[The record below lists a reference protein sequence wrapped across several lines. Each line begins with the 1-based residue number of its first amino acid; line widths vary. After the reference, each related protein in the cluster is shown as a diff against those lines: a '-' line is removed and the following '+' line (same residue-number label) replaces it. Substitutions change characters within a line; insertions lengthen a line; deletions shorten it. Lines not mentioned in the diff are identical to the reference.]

1 MLRTCLYF
9 QLQTKRQELYSVL
22 IIKLRTFVRI
32 AETLQ
37 VLWDASNHLNKSVFI
52 DYGIGLYVT
61 RIVLYFEGSESL
73 HGSINWKN
81 QLRVVFRVQT
91 ILELTAIKRFG
102 IGIGYSR
109 NSASVL
115 DDDRPTARSNGF
127 VCTAHIF
134 SACTHDLSYLNQRDG
149 CV

>member
-37 VLWDASNHLNKSVFI
+37 VLWDASNHLNKSVSI

-61 RIVLYFEGSESL
+61 RIVLYFEESGSL

-81 QLRVVFRVQT
+81 QLRVV
-91 ILELTAIKRFG
+91 ILISTAANPKFSLPY
-102 IGIGYSR
+102 IGYMH
-109 NSASVL
+109 APVGKA
-115 DDDRPTARSNGF
+115 ARRLRAYIMAQMG
-127 VCTAHIF
+127 
-134 SACTHDLSYLNQRDG
+134 G
-149 CV
+149 